1 MSYTSIMNDGFNM
14 KRQMDNGSLI
24 IDPELKQGKAL
35 LRRRSKM
42 QKSVRIRS
50 KDLMKEGFTN
60 MKGSNFQQAVVQQNN
75 DEIQDLIGMQNA
87 YDSTMEQWSGQYRNL
102 VETIKAKPK
111 EYTDCV
117 TMCQKTNKK
126 LAISPSESFS
136 PESGGRVNPRT
147 AMEAMSTQGTI
158 RLKK

>member
-1 MSYTSIMNDGFNM
+1 MNDGFNM

-60 MKGSNFQQAVVQQNN
+60 MKGS
-75 DEIQDLIGMQNA
+75 
-87 YDSTMEQWSGQYRNL
+87 
-102 VETIKAKPK
+102 
-111 EYTDCV
+111 
-117 TMCQKTNKK
+117 
-126 LAISPSESFS
+126 
-136 PESGGRVNPRT
+136 
-147 AMEAMSTQGTI
+147 
-158 RLKK
+158 